1 MKQLEPGMLAL
12 VINDQF
18 MENLGRVV
26 TIKEF
31 YGRVT
36 STAHDGRSYDDGW
49 LVEVYHADQPLKVVH
64 ADTGEIFYIPGGITS
79 ARNLMPPLGDEDTQK
94 VMREAE
100 QGVSV

>member
-1 MKQLEPGMLAL
+1 MKQLDPGMLAL

-31 YGRVT
+31 YGLVT

-64 ADTGEIFYIPGGITS
+64 ADTGDIFYTPCGITS
-79 ARNLMPPLGDEDTQK
+79 ARNLMPLGDENTQK

-100 QGVSV
+100 QGVGV

>member
-1 MKQLEPGMLAL
+1 MKQLQPGMLAL

-36 STAHDGRSYDDGW
+36 STAHDGRSYDDCW
-49 LVEVYHADQPLKVVH
+49 IVEVYHADQPLKVVH
-64 ADTGEIFYIPGGITS
+64 ADTGDIFYTPCGITL
-79 ARNLMPPLGDEDTQK
+79 ARNLMPLGEEDTQK

-100 QGVSV
+100 QGASV

>member
-31 YGRVT
+31 RGRVT
-36 STAHDGRSYDDGW
+36 STAHYGRSYDDGW

-64 ADTGEIFYIPGGITS
+64 ADTGDIFYTPCGITS
-79 ARNLMPPLGDEDTQK
+79 ARNLMPLGDLETQDA
-94 VMREAE
+94 MRKAE
-100 QGVSV
+100 QGVGV

>member
-18 MENLGRVV
+18 MENV
-26 TIKEF
+26 EF

-49 LVEVYHADQPLKVVH
+49 LVEVFHADQPLKVVH

-79 ARNLMPPLGDEDTQK
+79 ARNLMPLGDEDTQK

>member
-18 MENLGRVV
+18 MENVGRVV

-31 YGRVT
+31 RGRVT
-36 STAHDGRSYDDGW
+36 VYDGRSYDDGW
-49 LVEVYHADQPLKVVH
+49 LVEVYHADQPLKVVD
-64 ADTGEIFYIPGGITS
+64 ADTGEIFYITGGVTS
-79 ARNLMPPLGDEDTQK
+79 ARNLMPLGDEDTQK

>member
-31 YGRVT
+31 R
-36 STAHDGRSYDDGW
+36 GRSYDDGW
-49 LVEVYHADQPLKVVH
+49 LVEVFHADQPLKVVH
-64 ADTGEIFYIPGGITS
+64 ADTGEIFYFPGGITS
-79 ARNLMPPLGDEDTQK
+79 ARNLMPLGDEDTQK
-94 VMREAE
+94 VIREAE
-100 QGVSV
+100 QGASA

>member
-31 YGRVT
+31 RGRVT
-36 STAHDGRSYDDGW
+36 VYDGQSYDDGW

-64 ADTGEIFYIPGGITS
+64 AETGEIFYIPVGITS
-79 ARNLMPPLGDEDTQK
+79 ARNLSPLEDEDMQF

-100 QGVSV
+100 QGASV

>member
-31 YGRVT
+31 RGRVT
-36 STAHDGRSYDDGW
+36 STAHYGRSYDDGW

-64 ADTGEIFYIPGGITS
+64 ADTGEIFYRPGGITS
-79 ARNLMPPLGDEDTQK
+79 ARNLMPLGDEDTQK

-100 QGVSV
+100 QGASV

>member
-1 MKQLEPGMLAL
+1 MKQLAPGMLAL

-31 YGRVT
+31 HGRVT
-36 STAHDGRSYDDGW
+36 STAHDGRIYDDGW
-49 LVEVYHADQPLKVVH
+49 IVEVYQADHPLKVFHVGL
-64 ADTGEIFYIPGGITS
+64 GEILYLPGGITS
-79 ARNLMPPLGDEDTQK
+79 ARNLMPLGDEDTQK

-100 QGVSV
+100 QGVSA

>member
-18 MENLGRVV
+18 MENVGRVV

-31 YGRVT
+31 RGCV
-36 STAHDGRSYDDGW
+36 TAHDGRSYDDSW

-64 ADTGEIFYIPGGITS
+64 AETGEIFYIPVGITS
-79 ARNLMPPLGDEDTQK
+79 ARNLSPLEDEDMQF

-100 QGVSV
+100 QGASV

>member
-18 MENLGRVV
+18 MENVGRVV
-26 TIKEF
+26 TVKEF
-31 YGRVT
+31 RGRVT
-36 STAHDGRSYDDGW
+36 STAHYGRSYDDGW

-79 ARNLMPPLGDEDTQK
+79 ARNLMPLGDEDTQK

>member
-18 MENLGRVV
+18 MENV
-26 TIKEF
+26 
-31 YGRVT
+31 GRVT

-49 LVEVYHADQPLKVVH
+49 IVEVYHADQPLKVVH
-64 ADTGEIFYIPGGITS
+64 AETGDIFYTPCGITS
-79 ARNLMPPLGDEDTQK
+79 ARNLMPLGDEDTQK

-100 QGVSV
+100 QRASA